1 MKHSLNNQTL
11 IIFVLFGLA
20 LLAAYSIY
28 QPFVLPISIAAL
40 LVMATFNLTQY
51 FVDKTGS
58 KKFST
63 LIMVSLLILL
73 ILAPI
78 FYIGTEGVSYIVKFD
93 KETITKIVTNTK
105 ELVSN
110 VPYLNNW
117 ADQYLNAD
125 ELSKYIKEISLYAT
139 KMGSAGLGFIK
150 NLVLIIL
157 FYAIINYY
165 SGKFFSLMKS
175 IVPVSSKQSSQ
186 MIDEVSSTMEVVFYS
201 TIVTA
206 IFEGL
211 LFGIFV
217 SYFGFDGLFFGMI
230 YGFASLV
237 PFVGGALIWVPLSLY
252 SWSEIGPKAGISIA
266 IYSVI
271 VISIIADTLIKPII
285 IRVIKEDFLKS
296 KTTINEIIIFF
307 SIVAGMSAYGFWGA
321 IIGPAIT
328 TFLMTTSAIF
338 IEHNK
343 HIVNE
348 DDKEPT

>member
-11 IIFVLFGLA
+11 IIFVLFGIA

-28 QPFVLPISIAAL
+28 QPFVLPVLIAAL

-58 KKFST
+58 KKIST

-93 KETITKIVTNTK
+93 QETIAKIVSNTK
-105 ELVSN
+105 GLVKDI
-110 VPYLNNW
+110 PYLNNW
-117 ADQYLNAD
+117 SDQYLNAD

-157 FYAIINYY
+157 FYAIINFH

-175 IVPVSSKQSSQ
+175 IIPVSSTQSSQ

-206 IFEGL
+206 IFEGEVEAVETV
-211 LFGIFV
+211 IE
-217 SYFGFDGLFFGMI
+217 
-230 YGFASLV
+230 
-237 PFVGGALIWVPLSLY
+237 WCKR
-252 SWSEIGPKAGISIA
+252 GPKLAKVTDIA
-266 IYSVI
+266 IKKSPAHGEFSSFEI
-271 VISIIADTLIKPII
+271 V
-285 IRVIKEDFLKS
+285 
-296 KTTINEIIIFF
+296 
-307 SIVAGMSAYGFWGA
+307 
-321 IIGPAIT
+321 
-328 TFLMTTSAIF
+328 
-338 IEHNK
+338 
-343 HIVNE
+343 
-348 DDKEPT
+348 